1 MYLHL
6 YYTYVIAI
14 IFKLYE
20 YLLCYSSFIHVVF
33 NKYTEY

>member
-6 YYTYVIAI
+6 YYTNVIAI
-14 IFKLYE
+14 IFNLYE
-20 YLLCYSSFIHVVF
+20 YHLRYSSFIHVVF